1 MTRSSSAALTVVV
14 ALASVGVFA
23 YFLGVSDFVQDGQ
36 DSITSRRCGSKA
48 FTQRSGHLVQLLQHH
63 LLTPPIFLTRNMLM
77 QAASSSCVSLQALS
91 LGTSSDSSTRPVC
104 AGRCCKQSSVS
115 QLQQV
120 CCVHAGF
127 NSGDTLQYEGV
138 SAVLI

>member
-104 AGRCCKQSSVS
+104 AGRCCKQSQSRSCSKCV
-115 QLQQV
+115 V
-120 CCVHAGF
+120 CMLGSTQGIRC
-127 NSGDTLQYEGV
+127 SMR
-138 SAVLI
+138 VLVLS